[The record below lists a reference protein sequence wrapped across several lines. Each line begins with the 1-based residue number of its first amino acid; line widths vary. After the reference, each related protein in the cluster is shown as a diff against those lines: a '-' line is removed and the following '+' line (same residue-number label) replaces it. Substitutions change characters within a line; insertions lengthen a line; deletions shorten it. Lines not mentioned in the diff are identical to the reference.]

1 MAGINF
7 IGSYSGIDGTQID
20 KLMEA
25 ERMPLVQMSNKKTQ
39 IDSQRGAW
47 KDINTR
53 LKSLFDKLKSL
64 QSPSLYETKKATSSD
79 DKLFTANVN
88 SSAVEGTYNI
98 KVDQVATNSRYITD
112 KIDNENLQNLIGEGK
127 TFIIKNAD
135 ENGENV
141 KNTFDIKVEKD
152 DTLKDIARKI
162 NEKSIKHKDESG
174 KEVKGSGIKATIVD
188 GRLVLEDSK
197 TGERE
202 ISILDKEGSEGF
214 SELFK
219 STNPKYGLQKGQQAK
234 FSVNGIDVVKD
245 SNTIND
251 VIEGVVLNI
260 KQKTDKTETITVGQD
275 FEKIEKAVKDFVDQY
290 NSTMNFI
297 NSKLDAGD
305 PEVVGSKGDLAGD
318 GSLMRLQK
326 SLRSLVTA
334 KMGSQTT
341 IKDISEL
348 GVSTK
353 DRHGD
358 LVFDSSKLKAFMKDD
373 PSAVK
378 EFFTNKSEDNKSTGY
393 IERLNSTIDQFIS
406 TKNGII
412 KTKNES
418 FDRTLKDLNR
428 QIETFNERMER
439 KEKQYIKMFSAL
451 DVAMMKGESQMSWLE
466 GQINAMNGQRK

>member
-1 MAGINF
+1 
-7 IGSYSGIDGTQID
+7 
-20 KLMEA
+20 
-25 ERMPLVQMSNKKTQ
+25 
-39 IDSQRGAW
+39 
-47 KDINTR
+47 
-53 LKSLFDKLKSL
+53 
-64 QSPSLYETKKATSSD
+64 
-79 DKLFTANVN
+79 
-88 SSAVEGTYNI
+88 
-98 KVDQVATNSRYITD
+98 
-112 KIDNENLQNLIGEGK
+112 
-127 TFIIKNAD
+127 
-135 ENGENV
+135 
-141 KNTFDIKVEKD
+141 
-152 DTLKDIARKI
+152 
-162 NEKSIKHKDESG
+162 KSIKHKDESG
-174 KEVKGSGIKATIVD
+174 EEVKGSGIKATIVD

-418 FDRTLKDLNR
+418 FDRALKDLNR